1 MTSVWH
7 YESGLIPMFP
17 AITGGVGVLV
27 GIDTAT
33 AMGGA
38 IALAIG
44 LMFPLRFENIRRL
57 D

>member
-1 MTSVWH
+1 MWH

-17 AITGGVGVLV
+17 AITGGLGVLV
-27 GIDTAT
+27 GIDTAM

-44 LMFPLRFENIRRL
+44 LMFPLRFENTRRL
-57 D
+57 N